1 MSKERLDIL
10 LQSKLSH
17 LESDVQDS
25 ERDAIFA
32 QFGMAKKRRGLLPIL
47 GIASL
52 CFFAGIG
59 VSYFNFNQEKP
70 SVSSNYNSSSTIAGS
85 IQEQV
90 NSTNKPSDIN
100 SPESKP
106 NLAVIFPKVKPEIG
120 VQEPS
125 INVPYLSHEI
135 KVVALSISNEFD
147 IVSNIETSQLKM
159 GGFQTNQFEF
169 GLDALEK
176 VSYFKNVLSPY
187 VKKEKGLLKVAKYLK
202 PELSFY
208 LAPQFAFE
216 KSKALSSNA
225 DYMNSDYIS
234 NKSNFESSKL
244 IINAGFGLNFHVFSN
259 MSIGTGIGY
268 YSSASS
274 YNYNYLINKIP
285 IIDSATQKILGYIKL
300 PDSSSA
306 KVQAQGKKVSR
317 YIELPLSMRFKLYAN
332 KKFQLGFEPSF
343 SIQFLTQSSGQYMD
357 MVSLKLVNQNNMNSR
372 NGNFQFAF
380 PLRFIAGQQTAFN
393 ISPFFGRTA
402 SNISNIQH
410 DNRYRIYSG
419 IKFSIN
425 YKIFK

>member
-1 MSKERLDIL
+1 MSKEKLDIL

-32 QFGMAKKRRGLLPIL
+32 QFGMAKKRRSILPIL

-52 CFFAGIG
+52 CFLAGIG
-59 VSYFNFNQEKP
+59 VSFFVFNQEKP
-70 SVSSNYNSSSTIAGS
+70 NVSSNHNSINAIAGS

-90 NSTNKPSDIN
+90 YTTNKSSDIN
-100 SPESKP
+100 SHEIKP
-106 NLAVIFPKVKPEIG
+106 NVAVVFPKVKHEIG
-120 VQEPS
+120 VQDPT

-135 KVVALSISNEFD
+135 ESK
-147 IVSNIETSQLKM
+147 IEMAQLKM
-159 GGFQTNQFEF
+159 IGFQRNQFEF
-169 GLDALEK
+169 GLDALGK

-187 VKKEKGLLKVAKYLK
+187 EKKEKGLLKVAKYLK

-225 DYMNSDYIS
+225 DYMNSDYLS

-244 IINAGFGLNFHVFSN
+244 TINAGFGLNFNVFSN
-259 MSIGTGIGY
+259 VSIGTGIGY
-268 YSSASS
+268 YSSSNS
-274 YNYNYLINKIP
+274 YNYNYIINKIP
-285 IIDSATQKILGYIKL
+285 IIDSANQKIMGYIKL

-306 KVQAQGKKVSR
+306 RVQAQGKKVSR

-343 SIQFLTQSSGQYMD
+343 SLQFLTQTSGQYMD

>member
-1 MSKERLDIL
+1 MSKEKLDIL

-32 QFGMAKKRRGLLPIL
+32 QFGMAKKRRGLLPIF
-47 GIASL
+47 GIASM
-52 CFFAGIG
+52 CFLAGIG
-59 VSYFNFNQEKP
+59 VSFFVFNQEKLN
-70 SVSSNYNSSSTIAGS
+70 VSSNYNSSNTAASS
-85 IQEQV
+85 MQEQL
-90 NSTNKPSDIN
+90 STNKSKDIN
-100 SPESKP
+100 SPEIKP
-106 NLAVIFPKVKPEIG
+106 SLTVAFPKVKPEIG
-120 VQEPS
+120 VQKPT
-125 INVPYLSHEI
+125 INVPYVSHENNL
-135 KVVALSISNEFD
+135 VAPSISNELE
-147 IVSNIETSQLKM
+147 IESKIEMAQLKM
-159 GGFQTNQFEF
+159 GGFQRNQFEF

-176 VSYFKNVLSPY
+176 VLYFKNVLSPY

-216 KSKALSSNA
+216 KLKASSTNA
-225 DYMNSDYIS
+225 EYMNSDYLS

-244 IINAGFGLNFHVFSN
+244 TINAGFGLNFNVFSN
-259 MSIGTGIGY
+259 VSIGTGIGY
-268 YSSASS
+268 YSSSNN
-274 YNYNYLINKIP
+274 YNYNYIINKIP

-306 KVQAQGKKVSR
+306 RVQTQGKKVSR

-332 KKFQLGFEPSF
+332 NKFQIGFEPSF
-343 SIQFLTQSSGQYMD
+343 SLQFLTQTSGQYMD
-357 MVSLKLVNQNNMNSR
+357 MVSLKLVNQNNMKSR